1 MNVILI
7 VKIAK
12 SALLGYVLR
21 RALKETDT
29 FICNKE
35 SKEKQEFLC
44 ECCCNLVPVK
54 LFRVTIYNPYCPFC
68 DSKIDHKVF
77 DELYAVEDTQ
87 NEYKNN
93 SNFSN
98 EFEGLEYLR
107 NSGN

>member
-29 FICNKE
+29 VTRN
-35 SKEKQEFLC
+35 SLTGT
-44 ECCCNLVPVK
+44 K
-54 LFRVTIYNPYCPFC
+54 LQQHSHKNSCFSL

-98 EFEGLEYLR
+98 EFEGLEYLI